1 MKSIRNTEFFSR
13 MTAAWSALTSR
24 TFVFVSEKRFI
35 SHGTAVTCMA
45 YAYSILNDLAKD
57 YPELYI
63 KMEIS
68 KDGSDLINEEW
79 NYEGPEVRTP
89 VE

>member
-1 MKSIRNTEFFSR
+1 

-24 TFVFVSEKRFI
+24 TFVFVSEKRLI
-35 SHGTAVTCMA
+35 SHGSAHTNWTAA
-45 YAYSILNDLAKD
+45 ASILNDLAAD
-57 YPELYI
+57 FPELYI

-68 KDGSDLINEEW
+68 RDGIDLVNEEW